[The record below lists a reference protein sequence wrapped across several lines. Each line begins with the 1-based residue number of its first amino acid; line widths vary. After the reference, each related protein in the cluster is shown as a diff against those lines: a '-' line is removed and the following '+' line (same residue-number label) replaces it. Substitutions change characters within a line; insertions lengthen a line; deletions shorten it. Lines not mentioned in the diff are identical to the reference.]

1 MKVEFRLSVLSKRE
15 SLLGIQIEQH
25 NGINY
30 DEGDFY
36 NEREIEVNIGL
47 IFFIVGLCFIQ
58 RGERINEDEHLR
70 GMRKMMD
77 EIIKEDEINSLNK

>member
-15 SLLGIQIEQH
+15 SLLGIQIVQH

-36 NEREIEVNIGL
+36 NEREIEVSIGL

-58 RGERINEDEHLR
+58 KGERINEDEHLR

-77 EIIKEDEINSLNK
+77 EMIEDEINNVK

>member
-1 MKVEFRLSVLSKRE
+1 MKVELRLSVLSKRE
-15 SLLGIQIEQH
+15 TLLGIQVEQH

-47 IFFIVGLCFIQ
+47 IFFILGICFIQ
-58 RGERINEDEHLR
+58 KGERINEDEHLK

-77 EIIKEDEINSLNK
+77 EIIEDEINNLK